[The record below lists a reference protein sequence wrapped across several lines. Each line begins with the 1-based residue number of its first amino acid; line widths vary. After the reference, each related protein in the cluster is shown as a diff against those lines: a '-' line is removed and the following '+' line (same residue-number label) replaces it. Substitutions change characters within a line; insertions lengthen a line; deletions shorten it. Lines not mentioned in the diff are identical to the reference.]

1 MPSQLKR
8 NNCSKRH
15 NQIKNQRNINELTK
29 TFIEEILK
37 FNKAHNIVGRFTE
50 SEINLLDV
58 LDCESILPHT
68 KSAKKLLDI
77 GSGAGLPG
85 IIIAIHQPQT
95 EVTMSEKNK
104 KKAYFIKKTIRTLQ
118 LTNAKIID
126 KAITPKLITENKFDI
141 VTARALSSSS
151 KIIKMSKH
159 LLSKEGKFLFMKG
172 ALEKIN
178 EEVAEL
184 ENNTYSYTIHK
195 TKNTEINRHILEI
208 TQK

>member
-1 MPSQLKR
+1 MR
-8 NNCSKRH
+8 RH
-15 NQIKNQRNINELTK
+15 NQIKNQNKTNELTK
-29 TFIEEILK
+29 AFVEEILK
-37 FNKAHNIVGRFTE
+37 FNRAHNIVGRFTE
-50 SEINLLDV
+50 SEINLLDII
-58 LDCESILPHT
+58 DCESILPHT
-68 KSAKKLLDI
+68 KSAKNILDI

-85 IIIAIHQPQT
+85 LIIAIHQPQT

-118 LTNAKIID
+118 LTNAKVLD
-126 KAITPKLITENKFDI
+126 EAITPKLFTENKFDI
-141 VTARALSSSS
+141 VTARALASAS

-172 ALEKIN
+172 AIEKIN
-178 EEVAEL
+178 QEVAQL

-195 TKNTEINRHILEI
+195 TKNAETSRHILEI

>member
-8 NNCSKRH
+8 NHCSRRH
-15 NQIKNQRNINELTK
+15 NQIKNQRKTNELIK
-29 TFIEEILK
+29 TFIEEILR
-37 FNKAHNIVGRFTE
+37 FNKAHNIVGRSTE
-50 SEINLLDV
+50 SEISLLDV
-58 LDCESILPHT
+58 IDCESILPHT
-68 KSAKKLLDI
+68 KSATNLLDI

-118 LTNAKIID
+118 LENAKILD
-126 KAITPKLITENKFDI
+126 EAITPKLIIENKFDI
-141 VTARALSSSS
+141 VTARALASVL

-159 LLSKEGKFLFMKG
+159 LLSKEGKFLLMKG
-172 ALEKIN
+172 AREKIN
-178 EEVAEL
+178 EEVAQL

-195 TKNTEINRHILEI
+195 TKNTETNRHILEI

>member
-1 MPSQLKR
+1 MR
-8 NNCSKRH
+8 RH
-15 NQIKNQRNINELTK
+15 NQIKNPNKKNELTK
-29 TFIEEILK
+29 IFVQEIIK

-50 SEINLLDV
+50 KEINLLDV
-58 LDCESILPHT
+58 LDCQSILPYT
-68 KSAKKLLDI
+68 SSAKKILDI

-85 IIIAIHQPQT
+85 LIIAIHQPQT

-118 LTNAKIID
+118 LTNANILD
-126 KAITPKLITENKFDI
+126 EAITPTLITESKFDI
-141 VTARALSSSS
+141 VTARALASAL

-159 LLSKEGKFLFMKG
+159 LLSKEGKFLLMKG
-172 ALEKIN
+172 AIEKIN
-178 EEVAEL
+178 EEVAQL

-195 TKNTEINRHILEI
+195 TKNIETNRHILEI

>member
-1 MPSQLKR
+1 MR
-8 NNCSKRH
+8 RH
-15 NQIKNQRNINELTK
+15 NQIINQSKTNELTK
-29 TFIEEILK
+29 TFVEEILK
-37 FNKAHNIVGRFTE
+37 FNKAHNIVGRLTE

-58 LDCESILPHT
+58 LDCKSILPHT
-68 KSAKKLLDI
+68 KTAKKVLDI

-85 IIIAIHQPQT
+85 LIIAIHQPQT

-118 LTNAKIID
+118 LTNAKILN

-141 VTARALSSSS
+141 ITARALASAF

-159 LLSKEGKFLFMKG
+159 LLSKDGKFLLMKG
-172 ALEKIN
+172 AIEKIN
-178 EEVAEL
+178 EEVAQL
-184 ENNTYSYTIHK
+184 ENNTYSYTVYK
-195 TKNTEINRHILEI
+195 TENTETNRHILKI